1 LMQFTLWAL
10 FLCVL
15 REKSGP
21 LKMDGTCCFEWDLVK
36 CEPLPAVPREFLFTK
51 ELRDALGCL
60 LCKVYILKPLSSFKG
75 LS

>member
-1 LMQFTLWAL
+1 MRA
-10 FLCVL
+10 
-15 REKSGP
+15 

-36 CEPLPAVPREFLFTK
+36 CEQRPVPREFLFTK